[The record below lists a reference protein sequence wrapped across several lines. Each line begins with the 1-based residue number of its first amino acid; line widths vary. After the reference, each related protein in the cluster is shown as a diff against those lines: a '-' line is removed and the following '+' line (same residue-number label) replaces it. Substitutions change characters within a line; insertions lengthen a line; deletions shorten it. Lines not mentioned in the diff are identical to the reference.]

1 MLTFPTSSTIC
12 DHKIYK
18 QRKDELREMT
28 KCEVAHVYNKSAG
41 IKASLNVFIINVI
54 ILNAKPK
61 YFVLLDFIFRIVYL
75 VKIPNLD

>member
-1 MLTFPTSSTIC
+1 
-12 DHKIYK
+12 
-18 QRKDELREMT
+18 MT